1 MSNLSEIIDCIRN
14 EVEMCDHL
22 QGFEIT
28 NSINGGTGSGL
39 GSRLWTEIN
48 SEYKNKPTK
57 MFSVI
62 PSPKFNDNILE
73 FYNAGLSLSQ
83 MIYLPDNVLCY
94 KNQALNDICCKTFKT
109 HTNDDLNKLI
119 ATTMSFL
126 TPSYRFPGDEIT
138 NLRKQSVFMSP
149 FTVKLVYSKFW
160 GTLSLTLL

>member
-83 MIYLPDNVLCY
+83 MIYLPYNVLCY
-94 KNQALNDICCKTFKT
+94 NNQALNDICSKTFKT

-126 TPSYRFPGDEIT
+126 TASYRFPGDEIT

-149 FTVKLVYSKFW
+149 TSFSYFKLCSTVQP
-160 GTLSLTLL
+160 